1 MIIVELCCK
10 SSEYCLSSKEKEE
23 KVGRIAEKLHRNSA
37 TLLFIGCGSFG
48 AKVVKK
54 EYFL

>member
-10 SSEYCLSSKEKEE
+10 SSEYWLSSKEKEE
-23 KVGRIAEKLHRNSA
+23 KVGGIAEKLHRNSA